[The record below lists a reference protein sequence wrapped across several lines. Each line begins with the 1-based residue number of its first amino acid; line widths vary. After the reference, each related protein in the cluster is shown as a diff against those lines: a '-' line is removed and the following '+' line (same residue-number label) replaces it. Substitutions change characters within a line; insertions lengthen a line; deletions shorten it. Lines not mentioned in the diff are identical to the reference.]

1 MKFLFGVI
9 VLSNLVFGLST
20 WETRHFELTDN
31 GFMDVATPDSMIGI
45 LCGIRDNVGGIIYKT
60 TDGGTN
66 WQEIQPWTVNQCM
79 FVFGM
84 HFINSNTG
92 YVSGMGLIA
101 SIFPAAV
108 LYRTTDG
115 GSSWT
120 NIYGLTFEFVG
131 KLWDDVFFLDAN
143 NGWLA
148 GANSDIRRTTNG
160 GTTWTTQSA
169 PVSSSLKSIFF
180 LNANEGW
187 IAGGDYDTL
196 TGTGTNGLILHTT
209 NGGTNWSA
217 QMSDVPYQFYGVYFL
232 DAQNGWV
239 CGLKDTASPGVFFR
253 TTNGGN
259 DWIEI
264 MAPSVPIGKYGLYG
278 IEFTDTQN
286 GFATGGGNRAGWQGS
301 YFGIFL
307 KTTDGGNIW
316 NVDTVIFD
324 NSPYGVSPLGM
335 DMFNTRW
342 GYAGGARLSVFR
354 YTPLNVGIEEWQ
366 IRTAKEELLTI
377 FGYGQKIKFHFNNG
391 RNYRKAELYD
401 ILGRKIFERKLM
413 DSAVLSLP
421 DLVRGCYFLRLYKNS
436 GECLTNKFIV
446 I

>member
-1 MKFLFGVI
+1 MKFLFYLVFVI
-9 VLSNLVFGLST
+9 NLVFGLST

-31 GFMDVATPDSMIGI
+31 GFMDASAPDSMIGI
-45 LCGIRDNVGGIIYKT
+45 LCGVRDNVGGIICKT
-60 TDGGTN
+60 TDGGTT
-66 WQEIQPWTVNQCM
+66 WQEIYPWTINQCM

-84 HFINSNTG
+84 HFLNCNTG
-92 YVSGMGLIA
+92 YVSAMGIIA

-160 GTTWTTQSA
+160 GTTWTTLSA
-169 PVSSSLKSIFF
+169 PVSGSLKSIFF

-187 IAGGDYDTL
+187 IVGGDYDTL

-209 NGGTNWSA
+209 NGGTNWDA
-217 QMSDVPYQFYGVYFL
+217 QMSGVPYQFYGVHFL
-232 DAQNGWV
+232 DNQNGWV

-278 IEFTDTQN
+278 VEFTDAQH
-286 GFATGGGNRAGWQGS
+286 GFAGGGGNRAGWQGS
-301 YFGIFL
+301 YFGVFL
-307 KTTDGGNIW
+307 KTTDGGNVW

-335 DMFNTRW
+335 DMFNAQW

-354 YTPLNVGIEEWQ
+354 YTPLNVGIEEKQ
-366 IRTAKEELLTI
+366 VTAVRDKLPTV
-377 FGYGQKIKFHFNNG
+377 FGYGKQISFHINN
-391 RNYRKAELYD
+391 RKHYTKAELYD
-401 ILGRKIFERKLM
+401 ILGRKVFEKNLI
-413 DSAVLSLP
+413 DSALMLLP
-421 DLVRGCYFLRLYKNS
+421 DLIRGCYFLRLH
-436 GECLTNKFIV
+436 TNNGKCVTTKFIV